1 MARVRSHFKS
11 DSYINEVTSK
21 LDPFVAPN
29 GIIATGS
36 DVIAHVILPPRFG
49 ASTARASG
57 RPVPPPETSNRV
69 APAHPAPASAPAR
82 TSRARRLSRVRL
94 NSRSRPALTAGPRS
108 SSMVPPSFSPHHLP
122 FGSSP
127 LPRRHPMEIL
137 EGGDSPF
144 HHAAGRLGRKRR
156 GLDLVSAPRVLL
168 RDRDVSQP
176 ATRVSTEPGIP
187 EGRARLDGQPDLRE
201 RLARNPGENGG
212 GRPAHGRVAPGVRGG
227 PPAPGPPP
235 GAGGRPPPRS

>member
-1 MARVRSHFKS
+1 MIRR
-11 DSYINEVTSK
+11 
-21 LDPFVAPN
+21 
-29 GIIATGS
+29 
-36 DVIAHVILPPRFG
+36 PPR
-49 ASTARASG
+49 STLF
-57 RPVPPPETSNRV
+57 PYT
-69 APAHPAPASAPAR
+69 
-82 TSRARRLSRVRL
+82 TLF
-94 NSRSRPALTAGPRS
+94 RS
-108 SSMVPPSFSPHHLP
+108 P

-176 ATRVSTEPGIP
+176 ATRVSTEPGVP

-201 RLARNPGENGG
+201 RLARDPGENGG
-212 GRPAHGRVAPGVRGG
+212 GRPPQGGVCPGVGGAPATPRPPPGRGG
-227 PPAPGPPP
+227 PAPR
-235 GAGGRPPPRS
+235 GG